1 MRTDLQH
8 WRALWWQRQ
17 ARVLESFLYFFF
29 RSQKMMWFCDRNLL
43 HFTIDINRSQC
54 LQSSYRSQEQSL
66 SLSLSLFSGSES
78 DFIESSYLIG
88 QKPCD
93 RAQTV
98 YIKKKKKEK
107 SRMGL
112 GLSQT
117 SAVTGLSF
125 RWHLNTKWLFP
136 PSIDKSLSFE
146 KGKKKVEPNLKEK
159 SKLHKSSFML
169 DVSVVKQ
176 YVG

>member
-1 MRTDLQH
+1 MVTKAGQGSRELS
-8 WRALWWQRQ
+8 
-17 ARVLESFLYFFF
+17 VFFF

-93 RAQTV
+93 RAQTM
-98 YIKKKKKEK
+98 YIKKKKE
-107 SRMGL
+107 R
-112 GLSQT
+112 
-117 SAVTGLSF
+117 
-125 RWHLNTKWLFP
+125 
-136 PSIDKSLSFE
+136 
-146 KGKKKVEPNLKEK
+146 KKQNGAR
-159 SKLHKSSFML
+159 F
-169 DVSVVKQ
+169 VSD
-176 YVG
+176 